1 MKPETK
7 YSGPRD
13 ERHAW
18 THKET
23 HPLILNL
30 MLVREFGEEFM
41 GWEPT
46 TLWTEVRREWSN
58 VSPSEV
64 SRNKV
69 QAVRTLYTT
78 DQAWERWEIFDVVAA
93 GLLGIPPKFDLIQR
107 PPPHRAAFCVDV
119 MRNSRPDVNLST
131 EVEKYIAASLIDHG
145 LVFAP
150 PPIDSCNK
158 HLINFSMKGQ
168 QSRVR
173 DAVKKNKSPTFD
185 GTNPDDVQVMKSMS
199 VRDYVADANDALLSQ
214 MRHVLKQEN

>member
-30 MLVREFGEEFM
+30 MLMREFGEEFM
-41 GWEPT
+41 GWEPS
-46 TLWTEVRREWSN
+46 TLWTEVRREWGN
-58 VSPSEV
+58 VSPSEL

-69 QAVRTLYTT
+69 QAVRTIYTT

-107 PPPHRAAFCVDV
+107 STPHRAAFCVDV
-119 MRNSRPDVNLST
+119 MRSSRPEVSLSDQ
-131 EVEKYIAASLIDHG
+131 VERYISACLVDHG

-150 PPIDSCNK
+150 APIDSCNK
-158 HLINFSMKGQ
+158 HLIKYAEDGQ
-168 QSRVR
+168 QARVME
-173 DAVKKNKSPTFD
+173 AVQKNVRPSFD
-185 GTNPDDVQVMKSMS
+185 GTNHDDVQVMKSMS
-199 VRDYVADANDALLSQ
+199 VRDYVADANDALLDQ